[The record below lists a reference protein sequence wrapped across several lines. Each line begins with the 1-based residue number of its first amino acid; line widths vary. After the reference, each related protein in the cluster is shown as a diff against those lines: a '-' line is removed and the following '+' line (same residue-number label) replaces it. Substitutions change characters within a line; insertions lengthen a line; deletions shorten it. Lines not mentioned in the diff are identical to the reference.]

1 MADKEE
7 KKEKKQ
13 EQKEE
18 KEEQQP
24 QDEPK
29 PQDESKKSS
38 SLGLFTWLI
47 MAAVVIAGLVGGFAL
62 AQLVAGTQSHQLS
75 NANGE
80 NSLENKTIKEMLV
93 EIPADAK
100 LWNYDLEPVVANLDE
115 PGVTRYAR
123 ITVTMQLSPQ
133 MNQEKGT
140 FFLEE
145 KKLVLR
151 DWLTTYIAGLS
162 LEQVRG
168 SRNLGRI
175 KNEIRDA
182 FNELIFPESKPFI
195 HGILFKEFAVQ

>member
-1 MADKEE
+1 MADKE
-7 KKEKKQ
+7 EKKQ

-62 AQLVAGTQSHQLS
+62 AQLVAGTQSDQLS
-75 NANGE
+75 NAENADDE
-80 NSLENKTIKEMLV
+80 NSLENKAIKEMLV

-133 MNQEKGT
+133 MNQEKETGSQ
-140 FFLEE
+140 
-145 KKLVLR
+145 
-151 DWLTTYIAGLS
+151 LTSPA
-162 LEQVRG
+162 
-168 SRNLGRI
+168 
-175 KNEIRDA
+175 
-182 FNELIFPESKPFI
+182 
-195 HGILFKEFAVQ
+195 